1 MENDLKNDLK
11 TDLTSLV
18 LDAKSALSDQYH
30 GLVALCLDKLLARIE
45 SAADQPAPATPK
57 VRILLDDDGYAAA
70 TTSIEMDV
78 VFLDCN
84 IPLEDKGKAFKKAA
98 KAFYS
103 EYNHL
108 PHQYR
113 P

>member
-1 MENDLKNDLK
+1 MEAFLQSQLELAQSMLKDNR
-11 TDLTSLV
+11 
-18 LDAKSALSDQYH
+18 LSDSQ
-30 GLVALCLDKLLARIE
+30 RINWMGYKDAIQKVRLF
-45 SAADQPAPATPK
+45 AADQPAPATPK